1 MVQGNTVQPVL
12 LLLEYRVESH
22 RRRKML
28 YWFKTT
34 RFNPPVMLPP
44 PPETVVLPTYVQ
56 SYIRYV
62 CPLRPKTCK
71 MGMHVRA
78 PPIEIQRA
86 RLEYLETLPEG
97 LRGLTLE
104 LLDEGKV
111 DEVAFVET
119 HKEDF
124 KRFVEL
130 FENVPDDPTIEPPN
144 DT

>member
-1 MVQGNTVQPVL
+1 
-12 LLLEYRVESH
+12 
-22 RRRKML
+22 
-28 YWFKTT
+28 
-34 RFNPPVMLPP
+34 
-44 PPETVVLPTYVQ
+44 
-56 SYIRYV
+56 
-62 CPLRPKTCK
+62 

>member
-1 MVQGNTVQPVL
+1 
-12 LLLEYRVESH
+12 
-22 RRRKML
+22 
-28 YWFKTT
+28 
-34 RFNPPVMLPP
+34 
-44 PPETVVLPTYVQ
+44 
-56 SYIRYV
+56 
-62 CPLRPKTCK
+62 
-71 MGMHVRA
+71 
-78 PPIEIQRA
+78 
-86 RLEYLETLPEG
+86 LETLPEG